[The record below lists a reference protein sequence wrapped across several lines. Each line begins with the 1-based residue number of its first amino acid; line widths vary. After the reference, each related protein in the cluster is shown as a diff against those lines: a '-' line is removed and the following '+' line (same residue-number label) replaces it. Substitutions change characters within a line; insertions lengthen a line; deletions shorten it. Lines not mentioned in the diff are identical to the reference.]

1 LNEGAAGGREIVIG
15 PTSLGLLLD
24 AVGVSLLSYAF
35 FSTTLKLRRAVEQS
49 IVEAESALLAGGARR
64 AGPSSDWAKLP
75 APDLEKSLL
84 TMRRDRSHVQWHLWL
99 IICGATCLI
108 CGLTSQLWG
117 SWPN

>member
-1 LNEGAAGGREIVIG
+1 MIG

-24 AVGVSLLSYAF
+24 GAGVSLLSYAF

-49 IVEAESALLAGGARR
+49 IVEAESALLAGSSRR
-64 AGPSSDWAKLP
+64 VRPSEWAKLP
-75 APDLEKSLL
+75 PPDLEKSLL

-99 IICGATCLI
+99 IISGAACLI
-108 CGLTSQLWG
+108 CGLTLQVWG

>member
-1 LNEGAAGGREIVIG
+1 MIG

-24 AVGVSLLSYAF
+24 GAGVSLLSYAF

-49 IVEAESALLAGGARR
+49 IVEAESALLAGSSRR
-64 AGPSSDWAKLP
+64 AVRPADWAKLP
-75 APDLEKSLL
+75 PPDLEKSLL

-99 IICGATCLI
+99 IISGVVCLI
-108 CGLTSQLWG
+108 CGLNLQLWG